1 MNYSLLVQAGSRK
14 AALEEISC
22 AYNFFLTDRIGLGT
36 APIDRNPQIEV
47 LVLLAAVL
55 AAPSRS
61 AAVRLHQRT
70 FVERFD
76 TESYSDFSAKRS
88 NFIGLVLF
96 CIDAKFA
103 RIFNIRW
110 RALDEIY
117 KIYML
122 LHSGNPIEKPFFCT
136 AQASIFQEIFVTNFG
151 IFSQNFKQHRQNFA
165 IFATICAA
173 TSPNFVRTSE
183 VRKVKEKMSRIL
195 PEFAEFEL

>member
-14 AALEEISC
+14 ATLEEISC
-22 AYNFFLTDRIGLGT
+22 ACNFFLTDRIGLGT

-70 FVERFD
+70 LVERFD

-96 CIDAKFA
+96 CIDAKFCKKKYS
-103 RIFNIRW
+103 
-110 RALDEIY
+110 LE
-117 KIYML
+117 
-122 LHSGNPIEKPFFCT
+122 S
-136 AQASIFQEIFVTNFG
+136 S
-151 IFSQNFKQHRQNFA
+151 
-165 IFATICAA
+165 
-173 TSPNFVRTSE
+173 
-183 VRKVKEKMSRIL
+183 
-195 PEFAEFEL
+195 